1 MNWLQAAVAKSS
13 SATLIYI
20 LFKRP
25 NVFYKDT
32 YLVFVGT
39 LDELNAAMQDM
50 AAQVLCPSSGQV
62 LCPSSGQVLSPHA
75 RGDHDHLDDT
85 PLNTFCDKTCYRTA
99 MTKAYADVCGTTADV
114 IPLVVRCPDDYGNF
128 CASRWDVFSFVTL
141 EELQARIQ
149 LIPEETHY
157 YGHFDL
163 EYLTKT
169 SFAKTC

>member
-13 SATLIYI
+13 SATLLYI

-50 AAQVLCPSSGQV
+50 AA
-62 LCPSSGQVLSPHA
+62 QVLSPHA

-114 IPLVVRCPDDYGNF
+114 IPLVVRCPDEHGNF

-141 EELQARIQ
+141 EELQACIQ
-149 LIPEETHY
+149 QIPEETHY

-169 SFAKTC
+169 C

>member
-39 LDELNAAMQDM
+39 LDELNAAMHDM
-50 AAQVLCPSSGQV
+50 AVQVLCPSSGQV
-62 LCPSSGQVLSPHA
+62 LCPLPNA

-99 MTKAYADVCGTTADV
+99 MSKAYADVCGTTADV
-114 IPLVVRCPDDYGNF
+114 IPLVVRCPDEHGNF
-128 CASRWDVFSFVTL
+128 CASRWDVFSFVTI

-169 SFAKTC
+169 C